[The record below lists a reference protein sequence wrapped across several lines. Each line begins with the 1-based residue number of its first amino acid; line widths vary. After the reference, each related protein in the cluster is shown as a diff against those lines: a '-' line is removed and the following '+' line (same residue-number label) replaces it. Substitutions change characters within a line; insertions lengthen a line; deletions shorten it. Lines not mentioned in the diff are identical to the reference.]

1 MSLDVYC
8 AERPRR
14 TQVLAGSAADAFF
27 GVNGRYLQ
35 CRSPVFSIIFHIPV
49 PVSVPLPYRD
59 HYYGSGG
66 AVSGAV
72 AAFYIVRND
81 NAVFPYPDCM
91 AYLDG
96 GLLCCRYRQNRA
108 CRTDFRAFGA
118 FRPAVS
124 SFVRH
129 FRLHQSQQPSGWAQ
143 HIVRADRYAQLA
155 GRAVLIEM
163 FQADGSRRD
172 DCRLPFRNLLVG
184 DDGKPAI
191 RAVAERKFLLPLAV
205 SEPGFPPVSVAAAGV

>member
-1 MSLDVYC
+1 
-8 AERPRR
+8 
-14 TQVLAGSAADAFF
+14 
-27 GVNGRYLQ
+27 
-35 CRSPVFSIIFHIPV
+35 
-49 PVSVPLPYRD
+49 
-59 HYYGSGG
+59 
-66 AVSGAV
+66 
-72 AAFYIVRND
+72 
-81 NAVFPYPDCM
+81 M

-129 FRLHQSQQPSGWAQ
+129 FRLHQSHQSSGWSQ

-191 RAVAERKFLLPLAV
+191 NLFLLGVHRGGCGDKGSRRKEVPSPVGRVRAWISSGFCGRCRSLTPVSERIAYRPMRAVVDTVHACHTAAV
-205 SEPGFPPVSVAAAGV
+205 VYRVSFVVDA